1 MTRGRLLALSFMG
14 LAASAG
20 LSSSLF
26 AADAPLPADLQG
38 MKGELVNLNR
48 DISQL
53 ENELLFPSAETA
65 IVVSV
70 EPGSGVK
77 IVDVNVLVDD
87 KNVGYHYYSD
97 QEVTALAKG
106 GMQRIYAG
114 NLTSGQHTLKAVMTG
129 YDPGG
134 KDFQRTATY
143 TFSKGSARKVIE
155 VKAADNATHTQGEIR
170 FREWEIQ

>member
-1 MTRGRLLALSFMG
+1 MIRGRLLALSLLG
-14 LAASAG
+14 LTAAAG
-20 LSSSLF
+20 LSSPLY

-38 MKGELVNLNR
+38 MKGELLNLNR

-70 EPGSGVK
+70 EAGSGVK
-77 IVDVNVLVDD
+77 VVDVNVLIDD

-97 QEVTALAKG
+97 QEYSALAKG

-114 NLTSGQHTLKAVMTG
+114 NLPSGQHTIKVVMTG

-143 TFSKGSARKVIE
+143 NLTKGAARKVVEI
-155 VKAADNATHTQGEIR
+155 KAADNATHTQGEIR

>member
-1 MTRGRLLALSFMG
+1 MTRGRILASLLG
-14 LAASAG
+14 LVLCAST
-20 LSSSLF
+20 SSF

-38 MKGELVNLNR
+38 MKGELLNLNR

-65 IVVSV
+65 IVVAV
-70 EPGSGVK
+70 EAGSGVK
-77 IVDVNVLVDD
+77 IVDLNVLIDD
-87 KNVGYHYYSD
+87 RNVGYHYYSD
-97 QEVTALAKG
+97 QEYSALSKG

-114 NLTSGQHTLKAVMTG
+114 NITSGQHTLKAVMTG

-134 KDFQRTATY
+134 KEFQRTATY
-143 TFSKGSARKVIE
+143 TFTKGATRKVIE
-155 VKAADNATHTQGEIR
+155 IKAADNASHTQGEIR

>member
-1 MTRGRLLALSFMG
+1 MTRGRILALSFLG
-14 LAASAG
+14 LAASVG
-20 LSSSLF
+20 LSTSLM
-26 AADAPLPADLQG
+26 AAEAPLPADLQG

-53 ENELLFPSAETA
+53 ESELLFPSSETA
-65 IVVSV
+65 IVVSL

-77 IVDVNVLVDD
+77 IVDVNVLIDD

-97 QEVTALAKG
+97 QEVSALGKG

-114 NLTSGQHTLKAVMTG
+114 NIASGQHTLKAVMTG

-143 TFSKGSARKVIE
+143 TFSKSAARKVIE

>member
-1 MTRGRLLALSFMG
+1 MTRGRLLALSLLG
-14 LAASAG
+14 LITTYGLSTPVLAA
-20 LSSSLF
+20 
-26 AADAPLPADLQG
+26 DVPLPSDLQG
-38 MKGELVNLNR
+38 MKGELLNLNR

-77 IVDVNVLVDD
+77 IVDVNVLIDD
-87 KNVGYHYYSD
+87 KNVGYHYYSE
-97 QEVTALAKG
+97 QEYGALAKG

-114 NLTSGQHTLKAVMTG
+114 NLGSGQHTLKTVMTG

-143 TFSKGSARKVIE
+143 TFTKGAARKVIE
-155 VKAADNATHTQGEIR
+155 IKAADNATHTQGEIR